1 MVRRKLF
8 VGAIAFFLAIFLLTH
23 SLAVAQAS
31 PSVAVGRGGAVASVD
46 RRATEIGIGVLKA
59 GGNAI
64 DAAVATAAALGVTE
78 PFSSGIGGGGFMLIY
93 LGKEHQV
100 LTLDGREQSP
110 ASVTASVFQDPDSPT
125 NEPLT
130 LSPNC
135 ISSGVAVGVPGT
147 LLTWTEALN
156 RYGTLSVEEAL
167 APAIAL
173 AQNGFKV
180 DATFAQQAEQNQAR
194 FAAFTSTRE
203 LYLPHGKPPQVGS
216 TSKIRIWQKLI
227 D

>member
-8 VGAIAFFLAIFLLTH
+8 IGAIAFLIAIFLLTH
-23 SLAVAQAS
+23 SFAVAQAS
-31 PSVAVGRGGAVASVD
+31 PSVAMGRGGAVASVD
-46 RRATEIGIGVLKA
+46 RRATEIGISVLKA

-78 PFSSGIGGGGFMLIY
+78 PFSAGIGGGGFMLIY

-100 LTLDGREQSP
+100 ITLDGREQAP

-130 LSPNC
+130 LSPNR

-156 RYGTLSVEEAL
+156 RYGTLSIGEAL

-194 FAAFTSTRE
+194 FAAFTSTRK
-203 LYLPHGKPPQVGS
+203 LYLPNGKPPKWVLP
-216 TSKIRIWQKLI
+216 SKIRIWQKLI